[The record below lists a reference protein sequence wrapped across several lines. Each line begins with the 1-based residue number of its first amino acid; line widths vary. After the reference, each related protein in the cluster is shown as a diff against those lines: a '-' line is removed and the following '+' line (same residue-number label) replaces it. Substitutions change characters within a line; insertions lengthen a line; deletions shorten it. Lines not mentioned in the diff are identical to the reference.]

1 MNWRAMKN
9 SPTMET
15 LQHLRRLGDEA
26 LQMESI
32 YLSLKIEKALTGGEF
47 EKEAALREAEELWKE
62 IRNEY
67 YSFLDFLQGRSN
79 MAA

>member
-1 MNWRAMKN
+1 
-9 SPTMET
+9 MET